1 MTNEELKETIREMVD
16 EDEVADVVVLEGDEF
31 ADGCVGITTD
41 NHLVYDYDKLTESL
55 AKTYL
60 RDGTAEDTAEAEN
73 MAVDWLEV
81 NTLGSMDCMRKAGK
95 APIIMRGLLI

>member
-1 MTNEELKETIREMVD
+1 MTNDGLKEVIREMVD
-16 EDEVADVVVLEGDEF
+16 EDEIADVVVLEGNEL

-60 RDGTAEDTAEAEN
+60 RDGTAKDTVKAEN

-81 NTLGSMDCMRKAGK
+81 KTLGSMGCLRKAGK
-95 APIIMRGLLI
+95 VPIIMCGLLI